1 MQRPAC
7 RRHAH
12 PLKGHIQPF
21 LQPLRHLTGQLRHL
35 ADIVDLT
42 VYHGALFVLRH
53 LHVEY
58 LEAVTV
64 GLSDHTDHAA
74 SANVKRINQ
83 IVFLCFVFT
92 HAILAP
98 LYSFSLL
105 LSMALKAP

>member
-1 MQRPAC
+1 MQRAS
-7 RRHAH
+7 RRRNAHALQRNIE
-12 PLKGHIQPF
+12 PL
-21 LQPLRHLTGQLRHL
+21 LQPLRHLPHHLRYL
-35 ADIVDLT
+35 ADIIDLT
-42 VYHGALFVLRH
+42 VYHGALFVLRR

-98 LYSFSLL
+98 LYAFSLS